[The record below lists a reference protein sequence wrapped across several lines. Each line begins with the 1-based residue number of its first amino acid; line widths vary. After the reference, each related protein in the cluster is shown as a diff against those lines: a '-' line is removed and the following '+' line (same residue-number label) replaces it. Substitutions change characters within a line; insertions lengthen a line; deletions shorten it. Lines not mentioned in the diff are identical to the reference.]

1 MSLRDNPLL
10 KKMIATGEE
19 RMSKVAANLL
29 TNEKLMGVVQKT
41 FSAALDVKGIVE
53 KNVQTALSTLNVPT
67 ASDVKKLEGK
77 IEELEKVFE
86 SLSILFAQKSTA
98 EADSPTL
105 TVIPT
110 ALMATRP
117 VYSSFIPTWP
127 CSTGPRATI
136 LLPRARPPADPNSAP
151 KPKRKMW
158 RIRLPICFSPPQ
170 ASAMKAK
177 RSPNNCPACKKLL
190 KP

>member
-86 SLSILFAQKSTA
+86 SLSTRIGDLHKH
-98 EADSPTL
+98 EASVPNGT
-105 TVIPT
+105 
-110 ALMATRP
+110 
-117 VYSSFIPTWP
+117 
-127 CSTGPRATI
+127 PRA
-136 LLPRARPPADPNSAP
+136 
-151 KPKRKMW
+151 
-158 RIRLPICFSPPQ
+158 
-170 ASAMKAK
+170 
-177 RSPNNCPACKKLL
+177 
-190 KP
+190 